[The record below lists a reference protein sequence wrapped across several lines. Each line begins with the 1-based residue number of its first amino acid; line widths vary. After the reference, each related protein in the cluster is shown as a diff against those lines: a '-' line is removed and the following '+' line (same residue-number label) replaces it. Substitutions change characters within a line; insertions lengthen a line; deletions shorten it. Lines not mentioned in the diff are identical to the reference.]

1 MKGLFLKDF
10 RYLLLQKSFF
20 GLILIIGLALSL
32 TMGDRYYF
40 VLGYLTFM
48 GSLLGFI
55 SITMDDQTNGMAF
68 LFTLP
73 ISRKQYVTE
82 KYIFSLLMM
91 LLSCVIS
98 LLAVFLTR
106 WLKHYTTPPSDIILA
121 ALGCCACFLFFLS
134 LMLPLT
140 LKFDEE
146 HARLAYLITLGVFIV
161 AMVPIMTLI
170 NFLNAT
176 FTVPFVSNI
185 SVLALAAI
193 GCFVVALCL
202 IVSYCVS
209 LRIISHR
216 DF

>member
-48 GSLLGFI
+48 GAILGFI
-55 SITMDDQTNGMAF
+55 TITMDDQTNGMAF

-73 ISRKQYVTE
+73 FSRRQYVQE
-82 KYIFSLLMM
+82 KY
-91 LLSCVIS
+91 LLSLIMLFLSCTIS
-98 LLAVFLTR
+98 LMVVFLTR
-106 WLKHYTTPPSDIILA
+106 WIKHYTTPPSEILFA
-121 ALGCCACFLFFLS
+121 ALGCCACLIFFLS

-140 LKFDEE
+140 LKFGEE
-146 HARLAYLITLGVFIV
+146 RARLAYLISLGAFIV
-161 AMVPIMTLI
+161 AIVPIITLI
-170 NFLNAT
+170 NFLNTTHSFSLLWLISTEVWLMLGT
-176 FTVPFVSNI
+176 FI
-185 SVLALAAI
+185 IL
-193 GCFVVALCL
+193 LCL
-202 IVSYCVS
+202 VISYRIS
-209 LRIISHR
+209 LRILEHR

>member
-82 KYIFSLLMM
+82 KYLFSILVM
-91 LLSCVIS
+91 LFSSGVS
-98 LLAVFLTR
+98 LAAVFLTR
-106 WLKHYTTPPSDIILA
+106 WIKHYTTPPSDIIFT
-121 ALGCCACFLFFLS
+121 ALGCCACLIFFLS

-140 LKFDEE
+140 LKFNEE
-146 HARLAYLITLGVFIV
+146 RARLAYLISLGAFIV
-161 AMVPIMTLI
+161 AIVPIITLI
-170 NFLNAT
+170 NFLNTTHSFSLLWLISTEVWLMLGT
-176 FTVPFVSNI
+176 FI
-185 SVLALAAI
+185 IL
-193 GCFVVALCL
+193 LCL
-202 IVSYCVS
+202 VISYRIS
-209 LRIISHR
+209 LRILEHR

>member
-48 GSLLGFI
+48 GAILGFI
-55 SITMDDQTNGMAF
+55 TITMDDQTNGMAF

-73 ISRKQYVTE
+73 FSRRQYVQE
-82 KYIFSLLMM
+82 KY
-91 LLSCVIS
+91 LLSLIMLFLSCTIS
-98 LLAVFLTR
+98 LMVVFLTR
-106 WLKHYTTPPSDIILA
+106 WIKHYTTPPSEILFA
-121 ALGCCACFLFFLS
+121 ALGCCACLIFFLS

-140 LKFDEE
+140 LKFGEE
-146 HARLAYLITLGVFIV
+146 RARLAYLISLGAFIV
-161 AMVPIMTLI
+161 AIVPIITLI
-170 NFLNAT
+170 NFLNTTHSFSLLWLISTEVWLMLGT
-176 FTVPFVSNI
+176 FIIF
-185 SVLALAAI
+185 
-193 GCFVVALCL
+193 LCL
-202 IVSYCVS
+202 VISYRIS
-209 LRIISHR
+209 LRILEHR

>member
-32 TMGDRYYF
+32 TMGDSYYF

-82 KYIFSLLMM
+82 KYLFSIFTM
-91 LLSCVIS
+91 LLFCVIS
-98 LLAVFLTR
+98 LAAVFLTR
-106 WLKHYTTPPSDIILA
+106 WIKHYDTPFSEIIFT
-121 ALGCCACFLFFLS
+121 ALGCCACILFFLA

-140 LKFDEE
+140 LKFGEE
-146 HARLAYLITLGVFIV
+146 HARLAYFITLGAFLIV
-161 AMVPIMTLI
+161 MIPMIALI
-170 NFLNAT
+170 NFLDTHTALLLSLH
-176 FTVPFVSNI
+176 FGII
-185 SVLALAAI
+185 SLAITSCLL
-193 GCFVVALCL
+193 VALCL

-209 LRIISHR
+209 LRIIRHR

>member
-32 TMGDRYYF
+32 TMGDSYYF

-55 SITMDDQTNGMAF
+55 TITMDDQTNGMAF

-82 KYIFSLLMM
+82 KYLFSILVM
-91 LLSCVIS
+91 LFSSGVS
-98 LLAVFLTR
+98 LAAVFLTR
-106 WLKHYTTPPSDIILA
+106 WIKHYTTPPSEILFA
-121 ALGCCACFLFFLS
+121 ALGCCACLIFFLS

-140 LKFDEE
+140 LKFNEE
-146 HARLAYLITLGVFIV
+146 RARLAYLISLGAFIV
-161 AMVPIMTLI
+161 AIVPIITLI
-170 NFLNAT
+170 NFLNTTHSFSLLWLISTEVWLMLGT
-176 FTVPFVSNI
+176 FI
-185 SVLALAAI
+185 IL
-193 GCFVVALCL
+193 LCL
-202 IVSYCVS
+202 VISYRIS
-209 LRIISHR
+209 LRILEHR